1 MAPHDLRRPF
11 KRPAISDQ
19 QKRRD
24 LSLLRQTQN
33 RHDAQRQ
40 ARCLASTVLS
50 LQSQGSEPTS
60 EPEEPSVELDLVPE
74 AEPDPEQ
81 QTSDLDVRQAAKL
94 RGAEARRW
102 FARQLMLP
110 EWMIDVPDHLSRDWY
125 VFARPAGKRCFVVS
139 SNGTTISR
147 LRNGSLLHRFPSALP
162 SGART
167 KGNSCSAQSYCILD
181 CIFHESDQ
189 TYYVI
194 DMVCWAG
201 YSLYEC
207 AAEFRFFWLNSKL
220 VESGACEP
228 PSFYH
233 KYRFDLVPVY
243 NCDQAGLHT
252 AYSGP
257 VPYVKDGL
265 LFYNKLQKDFQKEE
279 PSRWFLRHAHYQTGN
294 TPLALVWKDE
304 NCSQYVI
311 DTDSRGQVPSQQQ
324 WDMNMKGMG
333 VVVLELQVDGKLT
346 TSDDPPVVFGCL
358 ETDFIQKSGLQSG
371 NLLRFAI
378 NDGGLS
384 FGDGKLEKADMQYL
398 GKVNRAR
405 AFADSYSKDGDSS
418 LASCEI
424 VFQYAVRH
432 SPLRVEDLF
441 ASISSLSEQDN
452 ITRDMEMVG

>member
-1 MAPHDLRRPF
+1 MCRELEKGHRRKTIFTLQLTSPFKNSGEGKNNTAMAPHDLRRPF

-33 RHDAQRQ
+33 RRDAQRQ

-74 AEPDPEQ
+74 PEPDPEH

-265 LFYNKLQKDFQKEE
+265 LFNNK
-279 PSRWFLRHAHYQTGN
+279 HAHYQTGN

-311 DTDSRGQVPSQQQ
+311 DTDSKGQVPSQQQ
-324 WDMNMKGMG
+324 
-333 VVVLELQVDGKLT
+333 VVLELQVDGKLT

-405 AFADSYSKDGDSS
+405 AFADSYSK
-418 LASCEI
+418 I